1 MIEKKKEWMT
11 AKLYNETIRVLWWR
25 DQLVEKRLWKVW
37 RMKAKESTPKI
48 QIKKIKTTKRPIR
61 QTTSARGT
69 ELSPA
74 QLSKTIKRKR
84 QGLETWPSKVRSQ
97 QSPTKTEQIKV
108 FVGSTKATEV
118 EDFKE
123 NNDIIT

>member
-1 MIEKKKEWMT
+1 
-11 AKLYNETIRVLWWR
+11 
-25 DQLVEKRLWKVW
+25 
-37 RMKAKESTPKI
+37 MKAKESTPKI
-48 QIKKIKTTKRPIR
+48 QIKKRKTTKRPIR